1 MIIALIIRTVL
12 TLLLFGLIM
21 FVPYGSLFWLE
32 AWIFFGIIV
41 VYIILATPWFMKNNP
56 QLVQNRLTYTPSRGL
71 DRLVVLLMAIIFI
84 VYFVIISYDAGQSK
98 IALVPDN
105 LKIAGFG
112 GIILSFVFLFLTLRE
127 NTYAS
132 RIIDIK
138 EDHEVISTGPYA
150 FVRHPLYLGVSL
162 FLGFLPLALG
172 SFLGLIPW
180 IIFILLLA
188 YRIRIEEQALV
199 EELPGYSDY
208 TKKVRKRLIPF
219 IW

>member
-1 MIIALIIRTVL
+1 M
-12 TLLLFGLIM
+12 
-21 FVPYGSLFWLE
+21 
-32 AWIFFGIIV
+32 
-41 VYIILATPWFMKNNP
+41 
-56 QLVQNRLTYTPSRGL
+56 LVGCCA
-71 DRLVVLLMAIIFI
+71 V
-84 VYFVIISYDAGQSK
+84 
-98 IALVPDN
+98 
-105 LKIAGFG
+105 

-150 FVRHPLYLGVSL
+150 FVRHPLYLGASL

-199 EELPGYSDY
+199 KELPGYSDY